1 MFCLFRGSDPK
12 PAQDVFNEENKM
24 MFSGALQ
31 AHYYSSK
38 GRGTLKSA
46 LDETI
51 QGKKVDAESDA
62 DDEEEP
68 DVLDWK
74 PPKKGEKRALPK
86 GDQAATPMRTKAD
99 DDYERENNFNDIDE
113 LVKTAQSELQSI
125 SLSNAERIELQSAAS
140 SEASGYKQSGL
151 ASKAKSSGSLS
162 ANSTVVS
169 VSAAPATP
177 ASAAHSKNLGT
188 PLTPIV
194 EKSLSA
200 PGSMM
205 AGTAQSILNQ
215 VKGSEKIFALGI
227 YSLKRPF
234 PPPLA
239 RAEIPS
245 FATPKSQTR
254 ASELSEL
261 STMDQTRASN
271 RASDNSLNQTRATD
285 ISAASTIPRGGTQP
299 RKGKDEND

>member
-1 MFCLFRGSDPK
+1 MFRGSDPK

-38 GRGTLKSA
+38 GRDTLKSA
-46 LDETI
+46 LGETI

-68 DVLDWK
+68 DVFDWK

-125 SLSNAERIELQSAAS
+125 SLSNTERIELQSAAS

-177 ASAAHSKNLGT
+177 TSAAHTKNLGT

-194 EKSLSA
+194 EKSSLPA

-205 AGTAQSILNQ
+205 AGTPMSILNQ
-215 VKGSEKIFALGI
+215 VKESVKIIALGI
-227 YSLKRPF
+227 SSLKRPF
-234 PPPLA
+234 FFPLA
-239 RAEIPS
+239 RADIPS

>member
-46 LDETI
+46 IDETI

-86 GDQAATPMRTKAD
+86 GDQASTPMRTKAD

-113 LVKTAQSELQSI
+113 LVKTAQSQLQSI
-125 SLSNAERIELQSAAS
+125 SLSNTERIELQSVAT
-140 SEASGYKQSGL
+140 EASGYKLSGL
-151 ASKAKSSGSLS
+151 ASKAESSGSLS

-177 ASAAHSKNLGT
+177 ASAAHTKILGT

-194 EKSLSA
+194 ENSLSA

-205 AGTAQSILNQ
+205 AGTPMSILDQ
-215 VKGSEKIFALGI
+215 VKESEK
-227 YSLKRPF
+227 
-234 PPPLA
+234 
-239 RAEIPS
+239 
-245 FATPKSQTR
+245 
-254 ASELSEL
+254 
-261 STMDQTRASN
+261 
-271 RASDNSLNQTRATD
+271 
-285 ISAASTIPRGGTQP
+285 
-299 RKGKDEND
+299 